1 MHCEI
6 RVVTVAGVTGASER
20 TMTMTRTGQIL
31 MTLLTTACL
40 ATPAA
45 AEEKP
50 QPPRGARHPDSSQ
63 TSSSRPR
70 YGFTA
75 YGGFRALQIESL
87 LFDSNE
93 VDFGITDDDFRS
105 GRFGFELDFALLPMV
120 EILVGF
126 DTGDAE
132 TAGNYLDLVYE
143 DGSEIEHSAWLRM
156 TEFSVGARVRP
167 RPDGRANPYLVL
179 GISRASYD
187 YSETGEF
194 VDFETSNIFYDE
206 FKEAQVLTG
215 FFAGVGLD
223 YAVVRLPYGRRV
235 DLFGEFRYARAQG
248 QHRDGFNGFGDLTVA
263 RAGGL
268 FGLRLRF

>member
-1 MHCEI
+1 MI
-6 RVVTVAGVTGASER
+6 RP
-20 TMTMTRTGQIL
+20 GQ
-31 MTLLTTACL
+31 LLTTLLATVCL
-40 ATPAA
+40 ATFGLETGAA
-45 AEEKP
+45 AEGTG
-50 QPPRGARHPDSSQ
+50 QPPRDSRSPDSSQ
-63 TSSSRPR
+63 TGGSRPR
-70 YGFTA
+70 YGFAA

-105 GRFGFELDFALLPMV
+105 DRFGFELDFALLPMV
-120 EILVGF
+120 EILVGI
-126 DTGDAE
+126 DTGSAE
-132 TAGNYLDLVYE
+132 THGNYLDLVYE

-156 TEFSVGARVRP
+156 TEYSVGARVRP
-167 RPDGRANPYLVL
+167 LPEGRANPYLVL

-194 VDFETSNIFYDE
+194 VDFETSDIFYDE
-206 FKEAQVLTG
+206 FKEGQALTG

-223 YAVVRLPYGRRV
+223 YAVVRLPFGRRI

-263 RAGGL
+263 RTGGL